1 MKVYQYVRLC
11 NILYYSFLTQR
22 GFSKHKYQGIFWR
35 ERYVVDVYKQSCTL
49 NTVYG
54 AQTAPNP
61 SSVMSLVFTD
71 LRRSRSKYSKKYR
84 RIFSQNTAVHQ

>member
-1 MKVYQYVRLC
+1 MKVYQYVKLC
-11 NILYYSFLTQR
+11 NILYYFFLTQR

-54 AQTAPNP
+54 AQTASNP
-61 SSVMSLVFTD
+61 SSVVSFIHRSAQESLK
-71 LRRSRSKYSKKYR
+71 R
-84 RIFSQNTAVHQ
+84 